1 MTDSLNEIF
10 AECEMPLNPL
20 DPKTGV
26 SENELNDMH
35 VTLTYDKEQNR
46 LTASGVI
53 MEIEDLYQPA
63 FKDLQKNILSLN
75 DANFLPDSFRIGINL
90 PELSVE
96 ILSSLDL
103 KCSHDDLRGA
113 LELLIRRLTFYG
125 IESRKRIFAAYEE
138 YCNGA

>member
-10 AECEMPLNPL
+10 AECEMPLRPL

-35 VTLTYDKEQNR
+35 VTLAYDKEQNR
-46 LTASGVI
+46 LAASGVI

-63 FKDLQKNILSLN
+63 FKDLQKTILSLN
-75 DANFLPDSFRIGINL
+75 DVDFLPDSFRIGINL
-90 PELSVE
+90 PELTVE

-103 KCSHDDLRGA
+103 KCSHDDLRAA

-125 IESRKRIFAAYEE
+125 IESRTRIFAAYEE

>member
-10 AECEMPLNPL
+10 AECEMPLRPL

-35 VTLTYDKEQNR
+35 VTLAYDKEQNR
-46 LTASGVI
+46 LSVSGII

-63 FKDLQKNILSLN
+63 FKDLQKTILSLN
-75 DANFLPDSFRIGINL
+75 DADFLSDSFRIGINL
-90 PELSVE
+90 PELTVE

-103 KCSHDDLRGA
+103 KCSHDDLRAA

-138 YCNGA
+138 YCNGV

>member
-1 MTDSLNEIF
+1 
-10 AECEMPLNPL
+10 MPLNPL

-35 VTLTYDKEQNR
+35 VTLTYDKEQSR
-46 LTASGVI
+46 LAASGVI

-63 FKDLQKNILSLN
+63 FKDLQKTILSLN
-75 DANFLPDSFRIGINL
+75 DADFLPDSFRIGINL
-90 PELSVE
+90 PELTVE
-96 ILSSLDL
+96 ILSFLDL

-113 LELLIRRLTFYG
+113 LELLMRRLTFYG